1 MKFAL
6 ITNGAITGFVSPDVA
21 FTHNGKQYSARFL
34 RSATKAEKV
43 EVGAYEV
50 IDGPRADERFYWV
63 GGPSFRVV
71 EVDGIVEAT
80 YTATPKLLDDRL
92 EVKEDGTPL
101 YVQVYNAQTEQMED
115 TTEQVVTKGLKSQ
128 WTAQVKQAAGS
139 LLSQTDWMVI
149 RKAER
154 GVEIP
159 GDVAADRAAVVAECA
174 EKEAAIA
181 AATTVEELIAA
192 LTPAPAAQEEITIT
206 TGGSATG
213 V

>member
-1 MKFAL
+1 MKYAL

-43 EVGAYEV
+43 EVGVYEV

-71 EVDGIVEAT
+71 EVDGTVEAT
-80 YTATPKLLDDRL
+80 YTATAKLLDDRL

-101 YVQVYNAQTEQMED
+101 YVQTYNAQTEQMED

-128 WTAQVKQAAGS
+128 WTAQVKQTAGS
-139 LLSQTDWMVI
+139 LLSGTDWMVI
-149 RKAER
+149 RKVER
-154 GVEIP
+154 NVDIP
-159 GDVAADRAAVVAECA
+159 AATQTYRAAVVAEA
-174 EKEAAIA
+174 DRLETAIA
-181 AATTVEELIAA
+181 GAADVDALAA
-192 LTPAPAAQEEITIT
+192 VVAAQNWPK
-206 TGGSATG
+206 A
-213 V
+213 